1 MIEMTCPVCDYTQDV
16 ELAKWCSN
24 DGDTVSHTCAQ
35 CYTDIEGE
43 LSITLEILEVRPSQ

>member
-16 ELAKWCSN
+16 ELSIFRCN
-24 DGDTVSHTCAQ
+24 DGYTVLHTCAQ

-43 LSITLEILEVRPSQ
+43 LSVTWEVLNTRIS